1 MNRQLRLLLAA
12 LMTLALLA
20 GGAPAAA
27 NDPEVH
33 GATGQQGPTIQSKN
47 VKLLANVPKSTSAT
61 QSDLAFDGNLAY
73 AGNYDGFR
81 VIDFSEKEAP
91 VVMTDFRCSGAQGDV
106 SIYRGLLFSSVDGP
120 RSNNTCNST
129 SVSAS
134 TAGAWEG
141 VRIFDVSDPAS
152 PTLEN
157 AVRTDCGS
165 HTNTIV
171 PDGDTVYVYVSSYP
185 LGAAAQGPNC
195 TQPHGFISIIKV
207 PVGNPGAATVSKYHL
222 DPATELAVYPLAGG
236 PFSFTACHDISV
248 FTGID
253 RAGAACLSESQMWD
267 ISDPEHPQFLWR
279 FDDPVVNPANI
290 DLWHSASFS
299 WDGEVVAFG
308 DESGGGGAARC
319 ANPND
324 QQGRI
329 WFLDVDTGAFRDNY
343 KIPRSETGTCTMHNF
358 NFITLRNGRKV
369 LVSSAYTGGTTVVD
383 VDALL
388 GGASEAESE
397 IGYYRPH
404 GGSAWSSYWY
414 NGFIYTN
421 DIFRGVDLLLL
432 SDKVR
437 AGARK
442 LPFMNPQ
449 TQINLIQ

>member
-1 MNRQLRLLLAA
+1 
-12 LMTLALLA
+12 
-20 GGAPAAA
+20 
-27 NDPEVH
+27 
-33 GATGQQGPTIQSKN
+33 
-47 VKLLANVPKSTSAT
+47 
-61 QSDLAFDGNLAY
+61 
-73 AGNYDGFR
+73 
-81 VIDFSEKEAP
+81 
-91 VVMTDFRCSGAQGDV
+91 
-106 SIYRGLLFSSVDGP
+106 
-120 RSNNTCNST
+120 
-129 SVSAS
+129 
-134 TAGAWEG
+134 
-141 VRIFDVSDPAS
+141 VSDPAS

-195 TQPHGFISIIKV
+195 SQPHGFISIIKV
-207 PVGNPGAATVSKYHL
+207 PVANPAAATVSKYFL

-253 RAGAACLSESQMWD
+253 RAAGACLSESQMWD
-267 ISDPEHPQFLWR
+267 ISDPAHPEFMWR
-279 FDDPVVNPANI
+279 FDDPVVNTANI
-290 DLWHSASFS
+290 DLWHSSSFS

-319 ANPND
+319 ADPND

-329 WFLDVDTGAFRDNY
+329 WFVDADTGVLLDNY

-369 LVSSAYTGGTTVVD
+369 LVASAYTGGTTVVD

-388 GGASEAESE
+388 GGASEAEAE
-397 IGYYRPH
+397 VGYFRPH

>member
-27 NDPEVH
+27 NDPEDH
-33 GATGQQGPTIQSKN
+33 GATGQQGPTIQSN
-47 VKLLANVPKSTSAT
+47 NMKLLANVPKSTSAT

-73 AGNYDGFR
+73 AGNYAGFR

-91 VVMTDFRCSGAQGDV
+91 VVVTDFRCSGAQGDV

-120 RSNNTCNST
+120 RSNDTCDST
-129 SVSAS
+129 AVTAS
-134 TAGAWEG
+134 TPGAWEG

-195 TQPHGFISIIKV
+195 SQPHGFISIIKV
-207 PVGNPGAATVSKYHL
+207 PVANPAAATVSKYFL

-253 RAGAACLSESQMWD
+253 RAAGACLSESQMWD
-267 ISDPEHPQFLWR
+267 ISDPAHPEFMWR
-279 FDDPVVNPANI
+279 FDDPVVNTANI
-290 DLWHSASFS
+290 DLWHSSSFS

-319 ANPND
+319 ADPND

-329 WFLDVDTGAFRDNY
+329 WFVDADTGVLLDNY

-358 NFITLRNGRKV
+358 NFITLPNGRKV
-369 LVSSAYTGGTTVVD
+369 LVASAYTGGTTVVD

-388 GGASEAESE
+388 GGASEAEAE
-397 IGYYRPH
+397 VGYFRPH

-432 SDKVR
+432 SDKAR

-442 LPFMNPQ
+442 LSFMNPQ
-449 TQINLIQ
+449 SQINLIP